1 VNDDIDAR
9 RVALLTRF
17 PVWEPVTLSRFL
29 ARSAGEY
36 GDRPF
41 VITDERTVS
50 YAQIDAWATELADG
64 LAALGV
70 RPGDRVGVLMANYL
84 EFVPVKF
91 AVARVGAVAIPFN
104 YLYRQD
110 ELGYVLRQSR
120 CHVLISMTSF
130 GGLDYLAMLDAIAPG
145 WPAGPT
151 AQLPDLRR
159 VVLLDAGGG
168 RGRGGVPDVAGL
180 AALGRQHPGAAGAL
194 LITGAVTP
202 DSPGD
207 ILYTSGTTGLPKG
220 VVVTHDAV
228 LRTSYASALT
238 RAYADGRRILFSL
251 PCYHMFGYVEG
262 LLSVMFVGGA
272 IIPRTAFSPG
282 DYFASI
288 ERHRATEILA
298 VPTMTVALLEHP
310 DRAACDLS
318 SLTAILSGAAPA
330 PVWVWQKVRSE
341 LGISEITTGYG
352 MTECGGAMTLT
363 RPEDPLEIHAS
374 TVGRPKLAG
383 AAGLPDGGDLCVY
396 KTVDPLTGEDLPVGA
411 EGELV
416 STGPTHMLGYW
427 DKPEETAQALRG
439 GWVYSGDLGVVR
451 PDGYL
456 KVTGRSKE
464 LYKSGGELVM
474 PKEIEDLLTRHPGV
488 SQAFVVGLAD
498 ERWGDVGCAW
508 IVPEPG
514 ADVDAAALIALCRE
528 KLARFKVPKHVLF
541 LDPAELP
548 TTPTGKVQK
557 FRLARRAADRI
568 ASAPPPL
575 PRLRCSFSR
584 DPASQGMAEPPP
596 TAMTWPVTWRAASG
610 EEIHST
616 APAMSAA
623 VVIRRSGC
631 CLST

>member
-1 VNDDIDAR
+1 VSDDIEAR
-9 RVALLTRF
+9 RAALRARF
-17 PVWEPVTLSRFL
+17 PVWEPVTLSGFL
-29 ARSAGEY
+29 ARSAGKY

-41 VITDERTVS
+41 VITDERTAS
-50 YAQIDAWATELADG
+50 YAEIDAWATRLADG

-70 RPGDRVGVLMANYL
+70 RAGDRVGVLMANYL

-91 AVARVGAVAIPFN
+91 AIARAGAVAIPFN

-120 CHVLISMTSF
+120 CGVLVAMTGF
-130 GGLDYLAMLDAIAPG
+130 GGLGYPAMLDAIAPG
-145 WPAGPT
+145 WAAGGSGPA
-151 AQLPDLRR
+151 AALPDLRH
-159 VVLLDAGGG
+159 VVLLDTDGSGG
-168 RGRGGVPDVAGL
+168 REGVLGVAGL
-180 AALGRQHPGAAGAL
+180 AALGDQHRGLADACLTEA
-194 LITGAVTP
+194 GAVTP

-238 RAYADGRRILFSL
+238 RAYAEGRRILFSL

-262 LLSVMFVGGA
+262 LLSVMFAGGA
-272 IIPRTAFSPG
+272 IIPRTAFSPA

-310 DRAACDLS
+310 GRAGYDLS
-318 SLTAILSGAAPA
+318 SLSAILSGAAPA

-363 RPEDPLEIHAS
+363 RPEDPLEFHAS

-383 AAGLPDGGDLCVY
+383 AAGVPGSGDLCVY
-396 KTVDPLTGEDLPVGA
+396 KTVDPLTGEDLPAGA

-427 DKPEETAQALRG
+427 DKPEESAQALRG

-456 KVTGRSKE
+456 RVTGRSKE

-488 SQAFVVGLAD
+488 SQAYVVGVAD
-498 ERWGDVGCAW
+498 ERWGDAGCAW

-514 ADVDAAALIALCRE
+514 VAVDAAELIALCKE

-541 LDPAELP
+541 IDPADLP

-557 FRLARRAADRI
+557 FRLAQRAAERVG
-568 ASAPPPL
+568 S
-575 PRLRCSFSR
+575 
-584 DPASQGMAEPPP
+584 
-596 TAMTWPVTWRAASG
+596 
-610 EEIHST
+610 
-616 APAMSAA
+616 
-623 VVIRRSGC
+623 
-631 CLST
+631 